1 MRRKKLSELGGDSL
15 LSEMEKLEV
24 LGGVGLSELQ
34 RVNVG
39 CVIYQSCTTY
49 GQCPNH
55 TGCTVYKE
63 CQNFTECP

>member
-24 LGGVGLSELQ
+24 LGGVGLGELQ
-34 RVNVG
+34 RVHVG
-39 CVIYQSCTTY
+39 CVIYNGCTTY
-49 GQCPNH
+49 GQCPSNI
-55 TGCTVYKE
+55 GCTTHNE